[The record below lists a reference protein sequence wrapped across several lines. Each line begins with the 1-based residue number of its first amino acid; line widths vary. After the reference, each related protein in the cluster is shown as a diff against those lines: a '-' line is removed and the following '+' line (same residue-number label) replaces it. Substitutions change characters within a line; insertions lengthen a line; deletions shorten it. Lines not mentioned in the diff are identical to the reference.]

1 MAVTF
6 NVTLHFAPGQ
16 DVDCATF
23 ENVSVG
29 SADVHDWARRMAA
42 QMGLKLRDNSS
53 GWTPAIMVSPRRRRA

>member
-23 ENVSVG
+23 ENVRAGTAEVW
-29 SADVHDWARRMAA
+29 VWARRMAD
-42 QMGLKLRDNSS
+42 QMGLKLRDNPG